1 MEEEQL
7 KPSKITADLEN
18 RLTQLKQV
26 LAVTQKRLA
35 NTPQGHLRVSQKG
48 HNPEFY
54 QITEPGDPHGT
65 YIPRTKLPLARRL
78 AQKDYDTRLIKQ
90 LKQEIR
96 ALQKYLAQTKGG
108 DCSKAGGASSGRSD
122 TGHGENSHNTGRDL
136 TAGGRYCAGSALTA
150 LYTKLCPARQSLV
163 TPITFTDDQY
173 AAQWQAV
180 SWAGLPF
187 SPDSPD
193 YTTARGER
201 VRSKSE
207 VIIADT
213 LARYEI
219 PYRYEYPLELNY
231 RRKGRGGTSR
241 SDLGDTSTHG
251 ADTVNSETSYR
262 PGRTVHP
269 DFLCLNVRTRAEFYW
284 EHFGLMDDGD
294 YLERTLIKLKEFA
307 ENNILPG
314 KNLIFTME
322 SASCPLSTRQ
332 IENLINE
339 FLL

>member
-1 MEEEQL
+1 MEQEQL
-7 KPSKITADLEN
+7 KPTQITDDLEN
-18 RLTQLKQV
+18 RLRQLKQV
-26 LAVTQKRLA
+26 LATTQKRLA

-54 QITEPGDPHGT
+54 QITKPGDTHGT
-65 YIPRTKLPLARRL
+65 YIPRAKLALARRL
-78 AQKDYDTRLIKQ
+78 AQKDYDIRLTKQ

-96 ALQKYLAQTKGG
+96 ALQKYLEQTKAG
-108 DCSKAGGASSGRSD
+108 DNS
-122 TGHGENSHNTGRDL
+122 TTGENSAHHNN
-136 TAGGRYCAGSALTA
+136 TAGRSGAGADSALTA
-150 LYTKLCPARQSLV
+150 IYTKLCPARQSLV
-163 TPITFTDDQY
+163 TPITLTDAQY

-180 SWAGLPF
+180 SWTGLPF

-193 YTTARGER
+193 YTTARSER

-213 LARYEI
+213 LARHGI
-219 PYRYEYPLELNY
+219 PYRYEYPLEL
-231 RRKGRGGTSR
+231 KTAR
-241 SDLGDTSTHG
+241 SINSINS
-251 ADTVNSETSYR
+251 VNSIHHARSVNSVNSARSINSAHTF
-262 PGRTVHP
+262 HP

-284 EHFGLMDDGD
+284 EHFGLMDNPD
-294 YLERTLIKLKEFA
+294 YLERTLVKLKDFA
-307 ENNILPG
+307 DIGLFPG

-322 SASCPLSTRQ
+322 VATCPLSTRL

>member
-7 KPSKITADLEN
+7 KPSQITVDLEN

-26 LAVTQKRLA
+26 LAVTQKHLA

-54 QITEPGDPHGT
+54 QITDPGDTRGS
-65 YIPRTKLPLARRL
+65 YIPRAKLVLARRL

-108 DCSKAGGASSGRSD
+108 
-122 TGHGENSHNTGRDL
+122 
-136 TAGGRYCAGSALTA
+136 SALTA
-150 LYTKLCPARQSLV
+150 IYTKLCPARQSLI
-163 TPITFTDDQY
+163 TPITLTDAQY

-180 SWAGLPF
+180 SWTGLPF
-187 SPDSPD
+187 TPDSDD
-193 YTTARGER
+193 YITARRER

-213 LARYEI
+213 LARHGV
-219 PYRYEYPLELNY
+219 PYRYEYPLKL
-231 RRKGRGGTSR
+231 KSGR
-241 SDLGDTSTHG
+241 DG
-251 ADTVNSETSYR
+251 AF
-262 PGRTVHP
+262 RTIHP

-284 EHFGLMDDGD
+284 EHFGLMDDPD
-294 YLERTLIKLKEFA
+294 YLERTLVKLKDLA
-307 ENNILPG
+307 ENKILPG

-322 SASCPLSTRQ
+322 STACKLSTRQ

-339 FLL
+339 FLA

>member
-7 KPSKITADLEN
+7 KPSQIIADLEN

-54 QITEPGDPHGT
+54 HITEPGDTHGT
-65 YIPRTKLPLARRL
+65 YIPHAKLPLARRL
-78 AQKDYDTRLIKQ
+78 AQKDYDTRLIKT

-108 DCSKAGGASSGRSD
+108 DCCKTGGDSSGRGVTDRS
-122 TGHGENSHNTGRDL
+122 
-136 TAGGRYCAGSALTA
+136 GSPGSTLTA

-163 TPITFTDDQY
+163 TPITFTDAQY
-173 AAQWQAV
+173 AAKWQAV
-180 SWAGLPF
+180 SWTGLPF

-213 LARYEI
+213 LARHGI
-219 PYRYEYPLELNY
+219 PYRYEYPLKLNY
-231 RRKGRGGTSR
+231 RRNGRGGTSR
-241 SDLGDTSTHG
+241 SDLGDTPTHG

-294 YLERTLIKLKEFA
+294 YLERTLVKLKDFA
-307 ENNILPG
+307 DIGLFPG

>member
-1 MEEEQL
+1 METEQL
-7 KPSKITADLEN
+7 KPSQITADLEN
-18 RLTQLKQV
+18 RLTQLKEI
-26 LAVTQKRLA
+26 LAATEKRLA

-54 QITEPGDPHGT
+54 HITEPGDTHGS
-65 YIPRTKLPLARRL
+65 YIPHAKLALARRL
-78 AQKDYDTRLIKQ
+78 AQKDYDARLIKQ

-96 ALQKYLAQTKGG
+96 ALQKYLSQTKGG
-108 DCSKAGGASSGRSD
+108 DNCSVGGASTGRSVTD
-122 TGHGENSHNTGRDL
+122 RSGSPD
-136 TAGGRYCAGSALTA
+136 SALTA

-163 TPITFTDDQY
+163 TPITLTDAQY

-180 SWAGLPF
+180 SWKGLPF
-187 SPDSPD
+187 APDSPD

-213 LARYEI
+213 LARRGI

-231 RRKGRGGTSR
+231 RRNGRGGTSR

-251 ADTVNSETSYR
+251 ADRGNSKTSYR

-294 YLERTLIKLKEFA
+294 YLERTLVKLKEFA

-322 SASCPLSTRQ
+322 SAACPLSTRQ

>member
-1 MEEEQL
+1 MEQELL
-7 KPSKITADLEN
+7 KPTQIIADLEN
-18 RLTQLKQV
+18 RLTQLKQI
-26 LAVTQKRLA
+26 LAVTQKRLV

-48 HNPEFY
+48 HTPEFY
-54 QITEPGDPHGT
+54 QITEPGDTRGT
-65 YIPRTKLPLARRL
+65 YIPHAKLAMARRL
-78 AQKDYDTRLIKQ
+78 AQKDYDSRLTKA

-108 DCSKAGGASSGRSD
+108 DCCKEGGAS
-122 TGHGENSHNTGRDL
+122 TGRGITDRS
-136 TAGGRYCAGSALTA
+136 GSPDSALTA
-150 LYTKLCPARQSLV
+150 LYAKLCPARQSLV
-163 TPITFTDDQY
+163 TPITLTDAQY

-180 SWAGLPF
+180 SWKGLPF

-213 LARYEI
+213 LARHGV

-231 RRKGRGGTSR
+231 RRNGWGGTSR
-241 SDLGDTSTHG
+241 SDLEDTPTHG

-294 YLERTLIKLKEFA
+294 YLERTLVKLKD
-307 ENNILPG
+307 
-314 KNLIFTME
+314 NLSSRT
-322 SASCPLSTRQ
+322 
-332 IENLINE
+332 
-339 FLL
+339 

>member
-1 MEEEQL
+1 METEQL
-7 KPSKITADLEN
+7 KPSQITADLEN

-26 LAVTQKRLA
+26 LAVTQKHLA

-54 QITEPGDPHGT
+54 HITESGDTHGSNIPHA
-65 YIPRTKLPLARRL
+65 KLALARRL
-78 AQKDYDTRLIKQ
+78 AQKDYDSRLIKQ

-108 DCSKAGGASSGRSD
+108 DSCSVGGDSA
-122 TGHGENSHNTGRDL
+122 GHGGSP
-136 TAGGRYCAGSALTA
+136 GSALTA

-163 TPITFTDDQY
+163 TPVTLTDAQY

-180 SWAGLPF
+180 PWKGLPF
-187 SPDSPD
+187 APDSPD

-213 LARYEI
+213 LARHGI

-231 RRKGRGGTSR
+231 RRNGRGGTSR
-241 SDLGDTSTHG
+241 SDLKDTPTHG

-294 YLERTLIKLKEFA
+294 YLERTLVKLKEFA
-307 ENNILPG
+307 ENKILPG

-322 SASCPLSTRQ
+322 SAACPLSTRQ

>member
-7 KPSKITADLEN
+7 KPTQIIADLEN

-26 LAVTQKRLA
+26 LVATQKRLA

-54 QITEPGDPHGT
+54 QITEPGDTHGS
-65 YIPRTKLPLARRL
+65 YIPQTKLPLARRL
-78 AQKDYDTRLIKQ
+78 AQKDYDSRLIKM

-108 DCSKAGGASSGRSD
+108 DCCKASGASSGRGISP
-122 TGHGENSHNTGRDL
+122 
-136 TAGGRYCAGSALTA
+136 GSTLTA

-163 TPITFTDDQY
+163 TPITFTDAQY

-180 SWAGLPF
+180 SWTGLPF

-213 LARYEI
+213 LARHGI

-231 RRKGRGGTSR
+231 RRNGRGGTSR

-294 YLERTLIKLKEFA
+294 YLERTLVKLKEFA

>member
-1 MEEEQL
+1 MEQEQL
-7 KPSKITADLEN
+7 KPSQITADLEN

-26 LAVTQKRLA
+26 LAVTQKHLA

-54 QITEPGDPHGT
+54 QITEPGDTLGS
-65 YIPRTKLPLARRL
+65 YIPRTKLVLARRL

-108 DCSKAGGASSGRSD
+108 
-122 TGHGENSHNTGRDL
+122 
-136 TAGGRYCAGSALTA
+136 SALTA
-150 LYTKLCPARQSLV
+150 IYTKLCPARQSLV
-163 TPITFTDDQY
+163 TPITLTDAQY

-180 SWAGLPF
+180 SWKGLPF
-187 SPDSPD
+187 TPDSDD
-193 YTTARGER
+193 YITARRER

-213 LARYEI
+213 LARHGV
-219 PYRYEYPLELNY
+219 PYRYEYPLKL
-231 RRKGRGGTSR
+231 KSGR
-241 SDLGDTSTHG
+241 DG
-251 ADTVNSETSYR
+251 AF
-262 PGRTVHP
+262 RTIHP

-294 YLERTLIKLKEFA
+294 YLERTLVKLKEFA
-307 ENNILPG
+307 ENKILPG

-322 SASCPLSTRQ
+322 STACKLSTRQ

>member
-7 KPSKITADLEN
+7 KPSQIIADLEN
-18 RLTQLKQV
+18 RLTQLKQI
-26 LAVTQKRLA
+26 LAATQNRLA

-54 QITEPGDPHGT
+54 QITEPGDTHGS
-65 YIPRTKLPLARRL
+65 YIPQAKLALARRL

-108 DCSKAGGASSGRSD
+108 DCCTARENSTLHSV
-122 TGHGENSHNTGRDL
+122 TGHDSSPD
-136 TAGGRYCAGSALTA
+136 SALTA

-163 TPITFTDDQY
+163 TPITLTDAQY

-180 SWAGLPF
+180 SWTGLPF

-213 LARYEI
+213 LARHGV

-231 RRKGRGGTSR
+231 RRNGRGGTSR
-241 SDLGDTSTHG
+241 SDPGDTPTHG

-262 PGRTVHP
+262 PGRTIHP

-294 YLERTLIKLKEFA
+294 YLERTLVKLKEFA

>member
-1 MEEEQL
+1 MEQEQL
-7 KPSKITADLEN
+7 KPSQITADLEN

-26 LAVTQKRLA
+26 LAATEKRLA

-54 QITEPGDPHGT
+54 HITEPGDTHGS
-65 YIPRTKLPLARRL
+65 YIPQAKLALARRL
-78 AQKDYDTRLIKQ
+78 AQRDYDIRLIKQ

-96 ALQKYLAQTKGG
+96 ALQKYLVQTKGG
-108 DCSKAGGASSGRSD
+108 DCCSVGGASA
-122 TGHGENSHNTGRDL
+122 GHGGSP
-136 TAGGRYCAGSALTA
+136 GSALTA

-163 TPITFTDDQY
+163 TPITLPDAQY

-180 SWAGLPF
+180 SWTGLPF

-213 LARYEI
+213 LARHGI

-231 RRKGRGGTSR
+231 RRNGRGGTSR
-241 SDLGDTSTHG
+241 SDLGDTPTYG

-294 YLERTLIKLKEFA
+294 YLERTLVKLKEFA
-307 ENNILPG
+307 ENKILPG

-322 SASCPLSTRQ
+322 SAACPLSTRQ

>member
-1 MEEEQL
+1 MEYEQL
-7 KPSKITADLEN
+7 KPTQIIADLEN

-26 LAVTQKRLA
+26 LAVTGKRLA

-54 QITEPGDPHGT
+54 QITEPGDTRGT
-65 YIPRTKLPLARRL
+65 YIPHAKLAMARRL
-78 AQKDYDTRLIKQ
+78 AQKDYDSRLTKA

-108 DCSKAGGASSGRSD
+108 DCCKEGGASTGRGITDRSD
-122 TGHGENSHNTGRDL
+122 TDHDSSPAST
-136 TAGGRYCAGSALTA
+136 LTA

-163 TPITFTDDQY
+163 TPITLTDAQY

-180 SWAGLPF
+180 SWTGLPF

-213 LARYEI
+213 LARHGI

-231 RRKGRGGTSR
+231 RRNGRGGTSR
-241 SDLGDTSTHG
+241 SAPGDTPTHG

-284 EHFGLMDDGD
+284 EHFGLMADGD
-294 YLERTLIKLKEFA
+294 YLERTLVKLKEFA

-314 KNLIFTME
+314 KNLLFTME
-322 SASCPLSTRQ
+322 SASCKLSTRH

>member
-7 KPSKITADLEN
+7 KPSQITADLEN

-26 LAVTQKRLA
+26 LVATQKRLA

-54 QITEPGDPHGT
+54 QITEPGDTHGT
-65 YIPRTKLPLARRL
+65 YIPRAKLPLARRL
-78 AQKDYDTRLIKQ
+78 AQKDYDSRLIKM

-108 DCSKAGGASSGRSD
+108 DCCKASGASSGRGISP
-122 TGHGENSHNTGRDL
+122 
-136 TAGGRYCAGSALTA
+136 GSTLTA

-163 TPITFTDDQY
+163 TPITFTDAQY

-180 SWAGLPF
+180 SWTGLPF

-213 LARYEI
+213 LARHGI

-231 RRKGRGGTSR
+231 RRNGRGGTSR

-294 YLERTLIKLKEFA
+294 YLERTLVKLKDFA
-307 ENNILPG
+307 ENKILPG
-314 KNLIFTME
+314 RNLIFTME

>member
-1 MEEEQL
+1 MEQEQL
-7 KPSKITADLEN
+7 KPSQITADLEN

-26 LAVTQKRLA
+26 LAVTQKHLA

-54 QITEPGDPHGT
+54 QITESGDTHGT
-65 YIPRTKLPLARRL
+65 YIPRTKLVLARRL
-78 AQKDYDTRLIKQ
+78 AQKDYDSRLIKQ

-108 DCSKAGGASSGRSD
+108 
-122 TGHGENSHNTGRDL
+122 
-136 TAGGRYCAGSALTA
+136 SALTA
-150 LYTKLCPARQSLV
+150 IYTKLCPARQSLV
-163 TPITFTDDQY
+163 TPITLTDAQY

-180 SWAGLPF
+180 SWTGLPF
-187 SPDSPD
+187 SPDSDD
-193 YTTARGER
+193 YITARRER

-213 LARYEI
+213 LARHGV
-219 PYRYEYPLELNY
+219 PYRYEYPLKL
-231 RRKGRGGTSR
+231 KSGR
-241 SDLGDTSTHG
+241 DG
-251 ADTVNSETSYR
+251 AF
-262 PGRTVHP
+262 RTIHP

-284 EHFGLMDDGD
+284 EHFGLMDDPD
-294 YLERTLIKLKEFA
+294 YLERTLVKLKDFA
-307 ENNILPG
+307 ENKILSG
-314 KNLIFTME
+314 KNLLFTME
-322 SASCPLSTRQ
+322 STACKLSTRQ

>member
-1 MEEEQL
+1 MEQEQL
-7 KPSKITADLEN
+7 KPSQITVDLEN

-26 LAVTQKRLA
+26 LAVTQKHLA

-54 QITEPGDPHGT
+54 QITEPGDTRGT
-65 YIPRTKLPLARRL
+65 YIPRAKLALARRL
-78 AQKDYDTRLIKQ
+78 AQKDYDSRLIKQ

-108 DCSKAGGASSGRSD
+108 DCCKASGASSGRGISP
-122 TGHGENSHNTGRDL
+122 
-136 TAGGRYCAGSALTA
+136 GSTLTA

-163 TPITFTDDQY
+163 TPITFTDAQY

-180 SWAGLPF
+180 SWTGLPF

-201 VRSKSE
+201 VRSNSE
-207 VIIADT
+207 VIIAAT
-213 LARYEI
+213 LARHGI

-231 RRKGRGGTSR
+231 RRNGRGGTSR

-284 EHFGLMDDGD
+284 EHFGLMDDPD
-294 YLERTLIKLKEFA
+294 YLERTLGKLKDFA
-307 ENNILPG
+307 ENKILPG
-314 KNLIFTME
+314 KNLLFTME
-322 SASCPLSTRQ
+322 STACKLSTRQ